1 MDEVLDSAEE
11 VKYDLCV
18 LVLSKNADLSALE
31 PFKDVEFAVVLAAEC
46 RGANP
51 PVNAPLYICTYLPG
65 ELRPGA
71 KPIGPLKMLDMCRKI
86 WVL

>member
-31 PFKDVEFAVVLAAEC
+31 PFKDVEFAVVLAA
-46 RGANP
+46 
-51 PVNAPLYICTYLPG
+51 
-65 ELRPGA
+65 
-71 KPIGPLKMLDMCRKI
+71 
-86 WVL
+86 